1 MDKDKEAKQNQER
14 SEQMFNSITE
24 KTKPENQN
32 QTHNSKREGLQP
44 NIRRRSD

>member
-24 KTKPENQN
+24 KTSENQN
-32 QTHNSKREGLQP
+32 QTHNSKRERLGP